1 VTTEYIAQMA
11 PMLVMAGLVV
21 AWLAQ
26 LTSATRGWGFLPD
39 VATGLIGSVAAGLL
53 AWAAMPPGAG
63 MLRMFAIGVGG
74 AALVTLV
81 QRGLWRL
88 APIRS

>member
-1 VTTEYIAQMA
+1 VTTEYVAQMA

-26 LTSATRGWGFLPD
+26 LTPSTRGWGFLPD
-39 VATGLIGSVAAGLL
+39 IATAVIGSVAGGLL
-53 AWAAMPPGAG
+53 VWAAISPGAG
-63 MLRMFAIGVGG
+63 MLRMFGIGAGG
-74 AALVTLV
+74 AVLVVLA

-88 APIRS
+88 APVRS